1 MDEAPK
7 QTVLLVDHSKFA
19 STSLCKIVGWDS
31 VSRIV
36 TNRAP
41 TPEWMDFLGA
51 RGIQVDYPEE

>member
-1 MDEAPK
+1 
-7 QTVLLVDHSKFA
+7 VDWE
-19 STSLCKIVGWDS
+19 L

-41 TPEWMDFLGA
+41 TPEWMDFLSA